1 MNKKVLGFL
10 KENIFI
16 KQSETYET
24 VKRNIPNRNWAKVI
38 ILLVSVVSVYISTYL
53 IVCMQKLID
62 AVTSA
67 ITTQDL
73 TVFKTT
79 IIITLSVI
87 FINTLIQI
95 FSTIFNFYLGKDF
108 VCNTSKFVFESFY
121 KQNFN
126 FTKNE
131 ENDSGV
137 VASKLTDETD
147 NVASWLME
155 GAVNLW
161 QDFISMFIKF
171 GMLYMYSPL
180 LSVVCA
186 CFVIFAFSVTRKLN
200 KKLAYINKQIYAASS
215 ELNQFYIQA
224 SRSFVDVKQLGKE
237 NEFVDKML
245 NILQGQ
251 VYKYKKSAMYWG
263 MLYNSIFSLAS
274 VIFPM
279 AVLIGGLSLAIKG
292 KHTIG
297 EIMAMYQL
305 VKMAQEPL
313 NSLASDVSSWKNI
326 MILTERLDCFMPPD
340 NAEEANKTELK
351 EIENITFDSEKF
363 SYPDGEDILKNV
375 HFRIDNGDIFCVK
388 GRTGIG
394 KSTIISI
401 LMRFNKLEKPS
412 SVKYNGL
419 DISEYSYS
427 SFYKNVNFLNQMPY
441 IFQDSLINNITMGDK
456 YSDDEIQEVI
466 NTAQLEDFVSDYG
479 FEYILKED
487 ANNISGGQK
496 QRIGLA
502 RMLLR
507 KPKLLILDEPTAALD
522 EFTAKKLVHAL
533 KAYCQKYN
541 ITLFVITHSNVFN
554 DISTKS
560 INLDNNN

>member
-1 MNKKVLGFL
+1 MNIKVREFL
-10 KENIFI
+10 KKNILI
-16 KQSETYET
+16 KQSKTYET
-24 VKRNIPNRNWAKVI
+24 VKKNVPNRNWAKVI
-38 ILLVSVVSVYISTYL
+38 ILIISVVSVYISTYL

-87 FINTLIQI
+87 FVNTLIQI
-95 FSTIFNFYLGKDF
+95 FSTIFNFYIGKDF
-108 VCNTSKFVFESFY
+108 VCNTSKFVFKSFY
-121 KQNFN
+121 KQDFN
-126 FTKNE
+126 FIKE
-131 ENDSGV
+131 EGNDSGII
-137 VASKLTDETD
+137 ASKLTDETD
-147 NVASWLME
+147 NVANWLMD
-155 GAVNLW
+155 GALSLW

-171 GMLYMYSPL
+171 GMLFKYSPT

-186 CFVIFAFSVTRKLN
+186 CFVAFAFTVTRKLN
-200 KKLAYINKQIYAASS
+200 KKLAYINKQIFAAES
-215 ELNQFYIQA
+215 ELNQFYVQA
-224 SRSFVDVKQLGKE
+224 SRSFVDVKQLQKE
-237 NEFVDKML
+237 DEFVEKML
-245 NILQGQ
+245 TILQNR

-279 AVLIGGLSLAIKG
+279 TVLIGGLYLAIRG

-313 NSLASDVSSWKNI
+313 NSLAADVSNWKNI
-326 MILTERLDCFMPPD
+326 MILTERLDCFMPPE
-340 NAEEANKTELK
+340 NTKETEQIELN

-363 SYPDGEDILKNV
+363 SYPNGEDILKNV
-375 HFRIDNGDIFCVK
+375 HFRIDKGDIFCIK

-394 KSTIISI
+394 KSTLISL
-401 LMRFNKLEKPS
+401 LMRFNKLDKPS
-412 SVKYNGL
+412 SVKYNGM
-419 DISEYSYS
+419 DISKYTSS
-427 SFYKNVNFLNQMPY
+427 SFYKNVNFLNQTPY
-441 IFQDSLINNITMGDK
+441 IFQDSLIKNITMN
-456 YSDDEIQEVI
+456 DDYTEEDLQEAI
-466 NTAQLEDFVSDYG
+466 KAAQLEDFVSEYG
-479 FEYILKED
+479 LDYILKED

-522 EFTAKKLVHAL
+522 EKTSENLVRSL
-533 KAYCQKYN
+533 KTYSAKYN
-541 ITLFVITHSNVFN
+541 MTLFIITHSNVFDN
-554 DISTKS
+554 VATKN
-560 INLDNNN
+560 INLNDYT